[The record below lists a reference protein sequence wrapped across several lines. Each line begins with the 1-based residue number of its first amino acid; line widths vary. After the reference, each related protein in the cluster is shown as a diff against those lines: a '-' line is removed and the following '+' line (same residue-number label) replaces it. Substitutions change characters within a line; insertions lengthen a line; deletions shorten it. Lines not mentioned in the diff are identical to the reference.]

1 MSSWCIKIADV
12 VSDSILLIIPVQIF
26 TDIRE
31 TRLRFCLIALFGSG
45 IITTGASLV
54 HTILVIQQDT
64 RHIALSIITEVSTGG
79 SVQVY
84 VVHNPL
90 QSAVAL
96 TICNVPILVSAM
108 FRLRRNDHLPSSPN
122 DIPSLLIGMS
132 GVSTDP
138 TDVENR
144 SRLRYQ
150 GI

>member
-1 MSSWCIKIADV
+1 MSSWCIKTADV

-64 RHIALSIITEVSTGG
+64 RHIALSIIIEVSTGE

-96 TICNVPILVSAM
+96 TICNVPILVSAI
-108 FRLRRNDHLPSSPN
+108 FRLRRNDLPSSPN